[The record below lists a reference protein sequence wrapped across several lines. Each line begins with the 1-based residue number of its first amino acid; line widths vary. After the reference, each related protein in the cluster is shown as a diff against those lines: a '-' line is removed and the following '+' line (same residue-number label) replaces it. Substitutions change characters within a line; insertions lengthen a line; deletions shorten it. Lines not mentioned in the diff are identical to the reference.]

1 MKTTHYNPSTIEVE
15 FAKIISDLKDT
26 IQEKAPQYQIL
37 EVANNSRLDNP
48 HLVFTLVDGDGDR
61 HELLM
66 QFIQRADA

>member
-1 MKTTHYNPSTIEVE
+1 MKTAHYNPSTIEVE
-15 FAKIISDLKDT
+15 FARIISELKDV
-26 IQEKAPQYQIL
+26 IQEKAPQYQII
-37 EVANNSRLDNP
+37 EVKNNSRLDNP